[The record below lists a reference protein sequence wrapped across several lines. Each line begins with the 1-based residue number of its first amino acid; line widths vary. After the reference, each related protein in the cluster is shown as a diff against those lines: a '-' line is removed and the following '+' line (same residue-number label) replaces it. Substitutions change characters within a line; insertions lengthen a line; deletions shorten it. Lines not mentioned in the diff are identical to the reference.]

1 MKGDECFRILYDMM
15 RKPKPKIPVGRVN
28 PLTPERFIKALPGT
42 FGIMLRIA
50 ENLGCTYQSIYNIM
64 NARKPYIGRAWDRAR
79 RLRDIET
86 EQLGDEAEKA
96 VRDSIQQRMDY
107 ATSARTALKTLTS
120 KFRNRGWIDTAKM
133 IHEGGDKPIQIEH
146 HNIPFDQLNL
156 KLETRKEILDAIEEL
171 KAKQGR
177 EQLAIDTT
185 ATVLKEGEEDDDR
198 E

>member
-1 MKGDECFRILYDMM
+1 MDVLRTFNKMI
-15 RKPKPKIPVGRVN
+15 RKPKPKVHVGRPTH
-28 PLTPERFIKALPGT
+28 PLVTPERFIKALEGT
-42 FGIMLRIA
+42 CGIGIRIA
-50 ENLGCTYQSIYNIM
+50 ENLGCTYQTIYNILHEH
-64 NARKPYIGRAWDRAR
+64 KSYKGRQWDRAR
-79 RLRDIET
+79 RMRDLEVET
-86 EQLGDEAEKA
+86 LGDMAEQA
-96 VRDSIQQRMDY
+96 VRDSVQQRMDY

-146 HNIPFDQLNL
+146 HNIPFAQLNL